1 MATALA
7 AGTSG
12 LLEREGIL
20 AELHQA
26 HDKALAGNGRLVLVA
41 GEAGGGKTALLGRFC
56 DDLAGHTTAL
66 RGGCDPLLTPRPLG
80 PFLDLGE
87 AASGRL
93 ADAVREG
100 ASAHDVAAAA
110 LAAGESGAPLVLVLE
125 DRRAVQLGEDGP
137 GGVAGVRS
145 RERVGEPAP
154 GLGGDVGEG
163 AEGARRGEVLARPCE
178 DPCIRA
184 RAERADEAGLADTR
198 LPADEHQAP
207 ALAPGVFQE
216 REQLLPLE
224 QLRHVRLHGAP
235 TLTRRVRPHDPGEA
249 RGASRLAP

>member
-87 AASGRL
+87 AGL
-93 ADAVREG
+93 RE
-100 ASAHDVAAAA
+100 A
-110 LAAGESGAPLVLVLE
+110 
-125 DRRAVQLGEDGP
+125 RRRRPRGCL
-137 GGVAGVRS
+137 
-145 RERVGEPAP
+145 
-154 GLGGDVGEG
+154 
-163 AEGARRGEVLARPCE
+163 GARRRRRGARGRRERRAARARPRGPSSGPARRGRPGRRCGRPLSRARRRARPRPGRRRRRRGRGGSAWRGSRTPCE

>member
-110 LAAGESGAPLVLVLE
+110 LAAGESGAPRVLVLE

-154 GLGGDVGEG
+154 AWAATSAKGPRGLGVARFSHALRGSVHPCARGTRG
-163 AEGARRGEVLARPCE
+163 RGWSCRHPPPRRRTPGARPRSGRVPG
-178 DPCIRA
+178 A
-184 RAERADEAGLADTR
+184 RAAPPARA
-198 LPADEHQAP
+198 AP
-207 ALAPGVFQE
+207 SRAPP
-216 REQLLPLE
+216 RRPDPNPTC
-224 QLRHVRLHGAP
+224 AP
-235 TLTRRVRPHDPGEA
+235 TRPR
-249 RGASRLAP
+249 RGARSV